1 MTLAIDR
8 RTFTLALGALGLSAH
23 RFAIAQTDAYP
34 SRQLRIIVPFPSG
47 SGTDTAARIVAQ
59 ELTRGTGQ
67 PTVIENMPG
76 ASGFIAA
83 QAAAKAAPDGYTLLI
98 TTNTTHAANAALF
111 KKLPYDP
118 INDFIPISTIAVSGL
133 VLIVAPNSP
142 YRSVADFLNAA
153 KNRERELSFGSGSSS
168 TRIAAEMVKKR
179 TNARMLHVPYKGTPQ
194 ALTDL
199 MGGQIDFMTCDINP
213 AVPLVNAGKLRALA
227 VTSAQRDPLF
237 PDVPTLAES
246 GLPGY
251 ELTSWAGAFVPAKT
265 PAPVV
270 ARLHKLVLEAVAS
283 DAMKAQASKTG
294 AVAMPSASTA
304 DFLAFVKSETA
315 KWQKI
320 VTDAGIEP
328 E

>member
-1 MTLAIDR
+1 MVFDR
-8 RTFTLALGALGLSAH
+8 RRFHLALAALALATH
-23 RFAIAQTDAYP
+23 PVARAQTDAYP
-34 SRQLRIIVPFPSG
+34 SRPVRILVPFPAG
-47 SGTDTAARIVAQ
+47 SGTDTGARILAQ
-59 ELTRGTGQ
+59 ELTRTTGQ
-67 PTVIENMPG
+67 SFTVENLPG
-76 ASGFIAA
+76 ASGFLAA
-83 QAAAKAAPDGYTLLI
+83 QAAAKAAPDGNTLFV

-118 INDFIPISTIAVSGL
+118 INDFIPISTIAIASL
-133 VLIVAPNSP
+133 VLVVAPNSP

-213 AVPLVNAGKLRALA
+213 ATPLVQGGKLRALA
-227 VTSAQRDPLF
+227 VTSAQRDPMF
-237 PDVPTLAES
+237 PEVPTLAES

-251 ELTSWAGAFVPAKT
+251 ELTSWAGVFVPAKT
-265 PAPVV
+265 PAAVV
-270 ARLHKLVLEAVAS
+270 ARLHRLVVDAVAS
-283 DAMKAQASKTG
+283 EAMRAQSARTG
-294 AVAMPSASTA
+294 SISTSSATTA
-304 DFLAFVKSETA
+304 DFAAFVKSETA
-315 KWQKI
+315 KWQRI